1 QSYPQVG
8 LRRVIG
14 GAAPVEWRGREG
26 ANLRDRLTLAA
37 KTGHRPRDPEP
48 ATSTRYSSSARRQAP
63 GLMPTVRVKTR
74 VRWLWSEK
82 PQVKATSN
90 NDNRPSRS
98 FSLATS
104 TRCLKSQWC
113 GAAPIVRRNERE
125 KWLTD
130 KPHSLATAVSGTR
143 PSRLA
148 LRISLARLAC
158 HAASPPR
165 IGQDSGRKPP

>member
-1 QSYPQVG
+1 MHAPARRAVRVPDAIADGCEKNADRGYHYRMDLAVSSGSDDHDSGSGPSQPGTDRSCGASLVHALAHTCRASPAWWNQSYPQVG

-98 FSLATS
+98 
-104 TRCLKSQWC
+104 
-113 GAAPIVRRNERE
+113 
-125 KWLTD
+125 
-130 KPHSLATAVSGTR
+130 
-143 PSRLA
+143 
-148 LRISLARLAC
+148 
-158 HAASPPR
+158 
-165 IGQDSGRKPP
+165 